1 MTQRR
6 KAGSIHENMLA
17 IRRQLRVMGT
27 ARPLNGVG
35 GAHCP
40 THLSFAGL
48 FVDCRKGPIQPL
60 VAEHTP

>member
-1 MTQRR
+1 MTQGR
-6 KAGSIHENMLA
+6 KAGSIYENMLA
-17 IRRQLRVMGT
+17 IRRQLRVIGS

-35 GAHCP
+35 SAHCR
-40 THLSFAGL
+40 THLRFARL